1 MNLEV
6 IHYEVGTVGRICHYT
21 AHMCRGKDYGVGT
34 LVAEERCGGNRV
46 EQIQLGMC
54 ACDKVLEPASLQIG
68 HNG

>member
-1 MNLEV
+1 
-6 IHYEVGTVGRICHYT
+6 
-21 AHMCRGKDYGVGT
+21 MCRGKDYGVGT

-68 HNG
+68 HNGRAHKPAVAGHVDF